1 MRYLIV
7 SAQYLP
13 HTGGVETFTAR
24 LAEQLRAEGDDVRIL
39 TSAVEGEPERS
50 VQPNG
55 VEVLRVPTHQ
65 LMGGRLPM
73 LVHGRRTSS
82 MVRELRAQGA
92 DRVLVNT
99 RFYDLSFV
107 GVSLANK
114 IGAPCVVL
122 DHGSDYLT
130 LNNGLADAAIRAFEH
145 VQTRA
150 LMGRRPRFAG
160 ISDMSACW
168 LERFGIH
175 TSAVIP
181 NAIDAR
187 AFRELSSGRDYRSE
201 LGLDPSQPIVA
212 FVGRLMAEKGALPLA
227 AAAELLAPEGVQVL
241 MAGEGSD
248 AHEIERLG
256 YRSVHVLG
264 KLDQPDLSALYAQSA
279 LFCLPTRSEGFCTA
293 LLEAGAW
300 GVPAVIPRVG
310 GTFEVLGD
318 PFEFGVELSGRTAE
332 QVAEGLRKTLP
343 MAQDDDVRAR
353 LRRHV
358 EESCSWPK
366 TAAALR
372 AAFA

>member
-212 FVGRLMAEKGALPLA
+212 FVGRLMAEKGALRW
-227 AAAELLAPEGVQVL
+227 
-241 MAGEGSD
+241 
-248 AHEIERLG
+248 RL
-256 YRSVHVLG
+256 R
-264 KLDQPDLSALYAQSA
+264 LSFLRPKACKSLWRARG
-279 LFCLPTRSEGFCTA
+279 PTHTRSSAWAIAACTFWA
-293 LLEAGAW
+293 SSIS
-300 GVPAVIPRVG
+300 PISPPSMR
-310 GTFEVLGD
+310 
-318 PFEFGVELSGRTAE
+318 
-332 QVAEGLRKTLP
+332 
-343 MAQDDDVRAR
+343 RAR
-353 LRRHV
+353 CFVCPRARRASARRCLRLELGASRPLSRGWGAH
-358 EESCSWPK
+358 
-366 TAAALR
+366 LR
-372 AAFA
+372 CWVTPLSLAWSSLGARPSRWRRDCARRFRWHRTTM